1 MKVRGFVA
9 ALLLAGLALTL
20 PPATSARPRCPTGP
34 TCVPT
39 PSICNS
45 YCAQFG
51 LIYDYCDFGNGC
63 CYCTP
68 Y

>member
-1 MKVRGFVA
+1 MKVRRFVL
-9 ALLLAGLALTL
+9 ALTLAGLALGL
-20 PPATSARPRCPTGP
+20 PIAAPARPHCLNGP
-34 TCVPT
+34 TCVPN